1 MSKKIGCGGFRIDDD
16 TLKLKDDGTLYAAG
30 GGGGSILEY
39 EITETWDSHGN
50 AIYSCELPFYDAYA
64 MEEQKLLKSIK
75 YASTNP
81 SVVKKTRTSVLGEVI
96 VLKFETY
103 IPNSDMTVTVTENLF
118 IWLSDGLHKATRK
131 TS

>member
-16 TLKLKDDGTLYAAG
+16 TLKLKEDGTLYAA

-39 EITETWDSHGN
+39 EITENWDSHGN

-81 SVVKKTRTSVLGEVI
+81 SVVQKTKTSTLGKVI
-96 VLKFETY
+96 TLKFESY
-103 IPNSDMTVTVTENLF
+103 IPNSDMTVTVSETLF
-118 IWLSDGLHKATRK
+118 IWKNDGLHKATRK